1 MAASV
6 YSVAR
11 NLYAYACGNA
21 ARIAEIQTAFDAS
34 MSGGALTKGGL
45 DAVTSATKN
54 SVTMQKMVGMSETDR
69 QTAMR
74 YAITWLQ
81 AGIAPSGS
89 RSIASFQ

>member
-54 SVTMQKMVGMSETDR
+54 RDSVSAEERGDAETTPSLR
-69 QTAMR
+69 TA
-74 YAITWLQ
+74 
-81 AGIAPSGS
+81 
-89 RSIASFQ
+89 